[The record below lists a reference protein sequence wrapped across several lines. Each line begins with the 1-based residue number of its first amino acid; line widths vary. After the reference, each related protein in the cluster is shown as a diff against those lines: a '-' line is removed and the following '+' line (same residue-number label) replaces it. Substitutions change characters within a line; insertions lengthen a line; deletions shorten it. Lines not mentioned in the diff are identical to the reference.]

1 MNEEFNPQIYELT
14 SEEYNDYIKKLKE
27 QDKSEI
33 EKIITRYISYKPE
46 MTEAALYVAVEK
58 GIISY
63 DLKEKI
69 SGQIRLNYSEKSK
82 AVKQAVWERQNAFS
96 EYIAGYNDDQIYD
109 IIDNPSDIVIDVY
122 HAVLVT
128 AVQRELISQDDFNN
142 LFKDGLMA
150 SRSEAELRRD
160 RFNELYRNPFVDE
173 PELTDEQIE
182 VYKSKYWK
190 CPACGELVENNFDIC
205 WKCQTDKPE
214 KAEQPDRQEIIREL
228 KPVKNF
234 SLYTAGFSLIGAGI
248 LVFLGSFVRYYS
260 RNIPWDQRYFTLA
273 FSGLFVILG
282 IGIIILGITDKSK
295 RD

>member
-1 MNEEFNPQIYELT
+1 MNEEFNPQVCELNR
-14 SEEYNDYIKKLKE
+14 EEYNDYIRKLKE
-27 QDKSEI
+27 QDKSEL

-63 DLKEKI
+63 DLKEQI
-69 SGQIRLNYSEKSK
+69 SGQVRLNYSEKPKS
-82 AVKQAVWERQNAFS
+82 VKQAAWERQNAFT
-96 EYIAGYNDDQIYD
+96 EFIAGYSDDQIYE

-122 HAVLVT
+122 HAVLLT
-128 AVQRELISQDDFNN
+128 AVQRELISQDDFDN

-150 SRSEAELRRD
+150 ARSDTELRRD
-160 RFNELYRNPFVDE
+160 RFNEKYPDIFADE

-190 CPACGELVENNFDIC
+190 CPSCSELVENSFDIC

-228 KPVKNF
+228 QPERNINPNM
-234 SLYTAGFSLIGAGI
+234 AGLSLIGAGI
-248 LVFLGSFVRYYS
+248 MVFLGSFVRYHS
-260 RNIPWDQRYFTLA
+260 RNVPWDQRYFTLA
-273 FSGLFVILG
+273 FSGLLVVLG
-282 IGIIILGITDKSK
+282 IGIIILGMTSREDKK
-295 RD
+295 

>member
-1 MNEEFNPQIYELT
+1 MNEEFNPQIYELNR
-14 SEEYNDYIKKLKE
+14 EENNDFIRKLKE
-27 QDKSEI
+27 QDKSDI

-69 SGQIRLNYSEKSK
+69 SGQVRLNYSEKSK
-82 AVKQAVWERQNAFS
+82 AAKQAVWERQNAFA

-122 HAVLVT
+122 HAVLMT

-142 LFKDGLMA
+142 MFKDGLMA
-150 SRSEAELRRD
+150 ARNEKELRRD
-160 RFNELYRNPFVDE
+160 RFNELYGNPFDDE

-190 CPACGELVENNFDIC
+190 CPSCGELVENNFDIC
-205 WKCQTDKPE
+205 WKCQADKPE

-228 KPVKNF
+228 KPVRNI

-248 LVFLGSFVRYYS
+248 LVFLGSFVRHHS
-260 RNIPWDQRYFTLA
+260 RHIPWDQRYITLA

-282 IGIIILGITDKSK
+282 IGIIILGIADKSK